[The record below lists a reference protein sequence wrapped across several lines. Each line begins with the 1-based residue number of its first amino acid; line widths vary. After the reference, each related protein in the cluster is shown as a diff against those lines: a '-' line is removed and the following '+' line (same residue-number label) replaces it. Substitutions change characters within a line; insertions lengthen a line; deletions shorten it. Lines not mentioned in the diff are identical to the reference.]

1 MTPEIQKFIELLES
15 QLGYREKGDAYT
27 KFGHWY
33 GEHVEH
39 DDAFTN
45 APWCDMYIS
54 WAAHKLGYEEWI
66 GQFAWTVEHAKWF
79 KKQGAWGNKPEPG
92 AIVFYDWSG
101 SNSINRIDH
110 VGVVTRV
117 EGDRIHTIEGNVDGG
132 VAKRKERDTSKVV
145 GYGYP
150 EKVKARLEREAQ
162 KKADRVEGELP
173 GESLSSLIPG
183 GRIQSGGPAG
193 HGDRSQGRVEGGF
206 PGDGVQGRTHTGD
219 EVRTQAPAK
228 GQGPKQETAPALRSS
243 SAHTSATERNAAPP
257 RMSASEGSPD
267 TTKKAKHAKPTT
279 ADTTAA
285 TAEPLPTH
293 TDASATGPL
302 PVIDSPT
309 TTLISS
315 ALVAALTLL
324 AVARTRRLRVAAA
337 AVAGPRTNRTRAAH
351 RRHRKPSER
360 RLRRALFPE
369 PTAQEHTLEPAA
381 ARNTAA
387 LEQTT
392 ALEPAATLQQAAALA
407 PNAALEPTAILEP
420 AAVLK
425 VSAPQDATQGG
436 GQDGRRRARAR
447 HARMPLE
454 TRPFDLSMDG
464 ASRRHALGPAAPE
477 PTAGVPFTPSFDTDP
492 YEPDFDRGRY
502 AFGDETGPL
511 EVVVDTGPLELV
523 VDTWPFERIVIPGA
537 TSAFDAFSPPRL
549 REGGAY
555 RGRRRRH
562 TVEEPL
568 TLADLTPRG
577 RRHRT
582 APEEALLVG
591 AGGVRR
597 GRHRA

>member
-1 MTPEIQKFIELLES
+1 MTPEIQKFIELLEG

-33 GEHVEH
+33 GKHVEF
-39 DDAFTN
+39 DDDFTN

-79 KKQGAWGNKPEPG
+79 KKQGAWGKKPEVG

-101 SNSINRIDH
+101 SNSIDRIDH
-110 VGVVTRV
+110 VGVVTKV
-117 EGDRIHTIEGNVDGG
+117 EGGRIHTIEGNVDGG

-150 EKVKARLEREAQ
+150 EKVKARLERKAQ
-162 KKADRVEGELP
+162 EKAGRVEGELP

-183 GRIQSGGPAG
+183 GRIHSGGPAG
-193 HGDRSQGRVEGGF
+193 HGDRSQGQVDGRL
-206 PGDGVQGRTHTGD
+206 PGDGAQGRTHTGD

-228 GQGPKQETAPALRSS
+228 DQGPKQEAAPAPRSS
-243 SAHTSATERNAAPP
+243 SAHTSASERNAAPP
-257 RMSASEGSPD
+257 RTSASEGAPD
-267 TTKKAKHAKPTT
+267 ATKKAKHAKPTT

-293 TDASATGPL
+293 TDAATTGPL

-309 TTLISS
+309 TLVSS
-315 ALVAALTLL
+315 ALVAALALL

-337 AVAGPRTNRTRAAH
+337 VVAGPRTNRTRAAH
-351 RRHRKPSER
+351 RRHRKPSEG

-369 PTAQEHTLEPAA
+369 PTAQEPTLEPAA
-381 ARNTAA
+381 
-387 LEQTT
+387 LEPA
-392 ALEPAATLQQAAALA
+392 ALEPAALEPA
-407 PNAALEPTAILEP
+407 AALEPTAILEP

-425 VSAPQDATQGG
+425 VSTT
-436 GQDGRRRARAR
+436 QDGARRPRAR

-464 ASRRHALGPAAPE
+464 AGRRHALDPAAPGRAADV
-477 PTAGVPFTPSFDTDP
+477 PPFTPAFDTDP

-523 VDTWPFERIVIPGA
+523 VDTGPFERIVIPGA
-537 TSAFDAFSPPRL
+537 TSEFDAFSPPR
-549 REGGAY
+549 RGENPSY

-562 TVEEPL
+562 TGEEPL

-577 RRHRT
+577 RRHRR
-582 APEEALLVG
+582 APEDDSLLVG
-591 AGGVRR
+591 AGGARR